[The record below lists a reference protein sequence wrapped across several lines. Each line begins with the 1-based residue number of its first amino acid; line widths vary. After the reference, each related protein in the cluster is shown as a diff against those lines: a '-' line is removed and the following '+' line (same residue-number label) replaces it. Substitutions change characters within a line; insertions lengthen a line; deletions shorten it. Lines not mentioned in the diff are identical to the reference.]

1 MSSRD
6 GYSWTETQ
14 GLKSGVP
21 CIGAITPSSNLS
33 QSDSTF
39 DVVIVGA
46 GYCGLTAARDAS
58 LAGMSPNMQPI
69 IQY

>member
-6 GYSWTETQ
+6 GYSWTKAQ

-21 CIGAITPSSNLS
+21 CIGAITPPSNLS
-33 QSDSTF
+33 KSDSTF

-58 LAGMSPNMQPI
+58 LAGMSPRKYTPL
-69 IQY
+69 

>member
-6 GYSWTETQ
+6 GFSWTQAQ

-21 CIGAITPSSNLS
+21 CIGAINPPTNLS
-33 QSDSTF
+33 NDDTNF
-39 DVVIVGA
+39 DVVVVGA

-58 LAGMSPNMQPI
+58 IAGT
-69 IQY
+69 